1 MIRVLLLS
9 PVRELD
15 PANGDV
21 TYTEQLLANPPQG
34 VRYTSYDEA
43 LADGTLIERFRR
55 QPGATP
61 LAAMRR
67 EPQPWKLLREA
78 AVNAARRRGLLFR
91 EPFRFFD
98 VDPNAFDLVHSH
110 VFSVRLGGD
119 LPLVVSNSIQIDR
132 LYTDGFGMN
141 PAQVRRLE
149 RRDRWLAARCGVTH
163 SAYGQHGAV
172 RVVCFSEYLKQSLLA
187 AGTKSNRLAVVPP
200 GVDTEALPAL
210 ATTGPMHLG
219 FVGEWKAKGGQ
230 QVLDAFLRLRRKHP
244 DIRLT
249 VVGGEAQF
257 GPEESEKFGITW
269 LPRQDRGVLIGEV
282 LPQFSVFVYPSR
294 FDGLPLTLL
303 EVMALGIPVIVSDYG
318 ALPEVVDKG
327 RAGIVAPL
335 GQPDALYEA
344 LCLVVDPA
352 VRAQLGRAGMTRVR
366 KCYNLRSTSAALG
379 NVYRDSLAM
388 R

>member
-1 MIRVLLLS
+1 M
-9 PVRELD
+9 
-15 PANGDV
+15 
-21 TYTEQLLANPPQG
+21 
-34 VRYTSYDEA
+34 
-43 LADGTLIERFRR
+43 
-55 QPGATP
+55 
-61 LAAMRR
+61 
-67 EPQPWKLLREA
+67 
-78 AVNAARRRGLLFR
+78 
-91 EPFRFFD
+91 
-98 VDPNAFDLVHSH
+98 
-110 VFSVRLGGD
+110 
-119 LPLVVSNSIQIDR
+119 
-132 LYTDGFGMN
+132 
-141 PAQVRRLE
+141 
-149 RRDRWLAARCGVTH
+149 
-163 SAYGQHGAV
+163 
-172 RVVCFSEYLKQSLLA
+172 CFSEYLKQSLLA
-187 AGTKSNRLAVVPP
+187 AGTKSNRLAVAPL

-210 ATTGPMHLG
+210 ATTGLMNLG

-230 QVLDAFLRLRRKHP
+230 QILDAFLRLRRKHP

-282 LPQFSVFVYPSR
+282 LPQFSVFVCPIR

-318 ALPEVVDKG
+318 ALPEVIDKG